1 MPFRLMNPRFV
12 YLHDMSSRTRSLVVL
27 AYGFVLLGMPGSA
40 LGVAWPSMAQD
51 LARDLGDLGI
61 LTAVTGGSYAIVSFA
76 SGSLTKRLPA
86 GTLLVA
92 AATAAGAS
100 LAIYAGADGFVWFV
114 LASIPL
120 GMAGGA
126 IDSVGNAFVAVNRGA
141 KAMGIIH
148 AAFGF
153 GAMIAPLM
161 ITALVALGL
170 SWRSGFGILAG
181 GEFILAVAYL
191 TIASTVRMPMEGRRE
206 KPVRLG
212 RKRLLSFSVWTF
224 FIYAGVEG
232 STGFWAFTLLA
243 EGQGMDATVAGL
255 AVALHWGALF
265 VSRLILGVVGDKMP
279 YNATLAASTV
289 GIVVGLALV
298 WWNPAVWVSIFGL
311 TLAGFG
317 SGPVFPLEVLLTP
330 RRFGG
335 EFTPW
340 AVGYQLS
347 AAIAAIAVIPA
358 AIGVLVNVYGPL
370 VIGPVLVAIA
380 IVMALSVEALR
391 IMASHEVPSATGV

>member
-1 MPFRLMNPRFV
+1 
-12 YLHDMSSRTRSLVVL
+12 MSSRTRLIVVL
-27 AYGFVLLGMPGSA
+27 AYGFALLGMPGSA
-40 LGVAWPSMAQD
+40 LGVAWPSMAED
-51 LARDLGDLGI
+51 LARSLGDLGI
-61 LTAVTGGSYAIVSFA
+61 LTAVTGAGYAVVSLA
-76 SGSLTKRLPA
+76 SGSLTKRIPA
-86 GTLLVA
+86 GALLVA
-92 AATAAGAS
+92 AAVAAGVS
-100 LAIYAGADGFVWFV
+100 LVIYAGADGWVWFV

-126 IDSVGNAFVAVNRGA
+126 IDAVGNAFVAVNRGA

-191 TIASTVRMPMEGRRE
+191 TIASQVRMPMEGRKE

-212 RKRLLSFSVWTF
+212 RKRLLSLSVWTF
-224 FIYAGVEG
+224 FIYTGVEG
-232 STGFWAFTLLA
+232 STGFWAFTLLV

-255 AVALHWGALF
+255 AVAMHWGALF
-265 VSRLILGVVGDKMP
+265 VSRLILGVVGDRMP
-279 YNATLAASTV
+279 YNATLTVSTG

-311 TLAGFG
+311 VLAGFA
-317 SGPVFPLEVLLTP
+317 SGPIFPLEMLLTP
-330 RRFGG
+330 RRFGS

-347 AAIAAIAVIPA
+347 AAVAAIAVVPG
-358 AIGVLVNVYGPL
+358 AIGILVNAYDPL
-370 VIGPVLVAIA
+370 VIGPVLVVTAL
-380 IVMALSVEALR
+380 VMSVSVEVLR
-391 IMASHEVPSATGV
+391 IMTSNEVLSTTGA

>member
-1 MPFRLMNPRFV
+1 MT
-12 YLHDMSSRTRSLVVL
+12 SRTRSIVVL
-27 AYGFVLLGMPGSA
+27 AYGFAILGMPGSA
-40 LGVAWPSMAQD
+40 LGVAWPSMAED

-61 LTAVTGGSYAIVSFA
+61 LTAVMGGSYAVVSLA
-76 SGSLTKRLPA
+76 SGSVTKRIPA
-86 GTLLVA
+86 GALLVA
-92 AATAAGAS
+92 AAAAAGVS
-100 LAIYAGADGFVWFV
+100 LVVYAGAEGWVWFV

-120 GMAGGA
+120 GMAGGT
-126 IDSVGNAFVAVNRGA
+126 IDAVGNAFVAVNRGA

-161 ITALVALGL
+161 ITALIALGL

-191 TIASTVRMPMEGRRE
+191 TIASGVRMPMEGRKG
-206 KPVRLG
+206 KPIRLG

-255 AVALHWGALF
+255 AVAMHWGALF
-265 VSRLILGVVGDKMP
+265 VSRLVLGVVGDRLP
-279 YNATLAASTV
+279 YNATLTVSVV
-289 GIVVGLALV
+289 GIVFGLALM

-311 TLAGFG
+311 VLAGFA
-317 SGPVFPLEVLLTP
+317 SGPVFPLEVLLTSG
-330 RRFGG
+330 RFGS

-347 AAIAAIAVIPA
+347 AATAAIAFIPA
-358 AIGVLVNVYGPL
+358 AIGILVSVYGPL
-370 VIGPVLVAIA
+370 VIGPVLVVLAL
-380 IVMALSVEALR
+380 VMAVSVEVLR
-391 IMASHEVPSATGV
+391 IMTSNEVPSTTAV

>member
-1 MPFRLMNPRFV
+1 MT
-12 YLHDMSSRTRSLVVL
+12 SRTRSIVVL
-27 AYGFVLLGMPGSA
+27 AYGFAILGMPGSA
-40 LGVAWPSMAQD
+40 LGVAWPSMAED

-61 LTAVTGGSYAIVSFA
+61 LTAVMGGSYAVVSLA
-76 SGSLTKRLPA
+76 SGSVTKRIPA
-86 GTLLVA
+86 GALLVA
-92 AATAAGAS
+92 AAAAAGVS
-100 LAIYAGADGFVWFV
+100 LVVYAGAEGWVWFV

-120 GMAGGA
+120 GMAGGT
-126 IDSVGNAFVAVNRGA
+126 IDAVGNAFVAVNRGA

-161 ITALVALGL
+161 ITALIALGL

-181 GEFILAVAYL
+181 GEFILAVAFL
-191 TIASTVRMPMEGRRE
+191 TIASGVHMPMEGRRE

-212 RKRLLSFSVWTF
+212 RKRLLSLSVWTF

-243 EGQGMDATVAGL
+243 EGQGMDATVAGI
-255 AVALHWGALF
+255 AVAMHWGALF
-265 VSRLILGVVGDKMP
+265 VSRLVLGVVGDRLP
-279 YNATLAASTV
+279 YNATLTVSVV
-289 GIVVGLALV
+289 GIVFGLALM

-311 TLAGFG
+311 VLAGFA
-317 SGPVFPLEVLLTP
+317 SGPVFPLEVLLTSG
-330 RRFGG
+330 RFGS

-347 AAIAAIAVIPA
+347 AATAAIAFIPA
-358 AIGVLVNVYGPL
+358 AIGILVSVYGPL
-370 VIGPVLVAIA
+370 VIGPVLVVLAL
-380 IVMALSVEALR
+380 VMAVSVEVLR
-391 IMASHEVPSATGV
+391 IMTSNEVPSTTAV

>member
-1 MPFRLMNPRFV
+1 MPFRLMNPRCV
-12 YLHDMSSRTRSLVVL
+12 YRHNMSSRTRLIVVL
-27 AYGFVLLGMPGSA
+27 AYGFALLGMPGSA
-40 LGVAWPSMAQD
+40 LGVAWPSMAED
-51 LARDLGDLGI
+51 LARSLGDLGI
-61 LTAVTGGSYAIVSFA
+61 LTAVTGAGYAVVSLA
-76 SGSLTKRLPA
+76 SGSLTKRIPA
-86 GTLLVA
+86 GALLVA
-92 AATAAGAS
+92 AAVAAGVS
-100 LAIYAGADGFVWFV
+100 LVIYAGADGWVWFV

-126 IDSVGNAFVAVNRGA
+126 IDAVGNAFVAVNRGA

-191 TIASTVRMPMEGRRE
+191 TIASQVRMPMEGRKE

-212 RKRLLSFSVWTF
+212 RKRLLSLSVWTF
-224 FIYAGVEG
+224 FIYTGVEG
-232 STGFWAFTLLA
+232 STGFWAFTLLV

-255 AVALHWGALF
+255 AVAMHWGALF
-265 VSRLILGVVGDKMP
+265 VSRLILGVVGDRMP
-279 YNATLAASTV
+279 YNATLTVSTG

-298 WWNPAVWVSIFGL
+298 WWNPAVWISILGL
-311 TLAGFG
+311 VLAGFA
-317 SGPVFPLEVLLTP
+317 SGPIFPLEMLLTP
-330 RRFGG
+330 RRFGS

-347 AAIAAIAVIPA
+347 AAVAAIAVVPGV
-358 AIGVLVNVYGPL
+358 IGILVNAYDPL
-370 VIGPVLVAIA
+370 VIGPVLVVTAL
-380 IVMALSVEALR
+380 VMSVSVEVLR
-391 IMASHEVPSATGV
+391 IMTSNEVLSTTGA